1 MKKLSRYAWLGAL
14 LAIIIPGSLIFAQ
27 QTGNTGNIVYST
39 SFIAKW
45 IQFFKELLQS
55 LPGILVALAGVVFMI
70 EVLRFIFTGKDGKVE
85 EKDKIKSH
93 IMWSL
98 VALFVLI
105 SFWGIVR
112 LIAGTVGIKTG
123 DNIKS
128 GDIPKVEF

>member
-1 MKKLSRYAWLGAL
+1 MKKLSRFAWLGAL

-27 QTGNTGNIVYST
+27 NTGNIVYST

-85 EKDKIKSH
+85 EKEKIRSH

-98 VALFVLI
+98 VALVILI

-123 DNIKS
+123 DNLGS
-128 GDIPKVEF
+128 GDIPKVNF